1 MVMNILLVNPMDSG
15 NINTRLPASLNEA
28 QGVYPPLGLA
38 YIAAVLEE
46 NNQSVIILDCKALN
60 CTSYDIKNF
69 ILTSKPDIVGIT
81 AMSSTLYGALEV
93 AKMAKESGAIV
104 VMGGP
109 QLAAYPVETLSYD
122 YIDYGIIG
130 EGEYSMFELVQ
141 ALESKSD
148 VSSIKG
154 LVYKKDNKIISNGER
169 IVEDIDSLPLPAR
182 HLLPMEKYHCVIT
195 ETPFTTMFSSRGC
208 PSKCGFCF
216 KQPSDKKVRFRDP
229 IKVVD
234 EMEELVN
241 KYHVK
246 EIMFYDDSIVIN
258 RNHVIGICE
267 EIFKRNLKVKWES
280 PARIDNMDFNL
291 LRMMKMAGC
300 IRLRYGVESGNE
312 HILKLMHKGITLDKI
327 REVFKMTH
335 DIGIETFAYFI
346 IGYVTE
352 TPETMQN
359 TINFAKELN
368 PDWVMFTLATPY
380 PHTDLYELAVKENI
394 INKYYWSDFT
404 LGIRSD
410 RIPYLVYDAE
420 NWVSDAYK
428 EFYLRPSYIL
438 KKLKKLNSLD
448 TLKKYIRGSKGILSF
463 KMK

>member
-60 CTSYDIKNF
+60 CTSDDIKNF
-69 ILTSKPDIVGIT
+69 IRTSKPDIVGIT
-81 AMSSTLYGALEV
+81 AMSSTLMGALEV
-93 AKMAKESGAIV
+93 AKLAKSAGAVV
-104 VMGGP
+104 VMGGS
-109 QLAAYPVETLSYD
+109 QLAAYPIETLSYE

-130 EGEYSMFELVQ
+130 EGEYSMLEVIQ

-148 VSSIKG
+148 LSSIQG
-154 LVYKKDNKIISNGER
+154 LVYKKDGNIISNGER
-169 IVEDIDSLPLPAR
+169 IVEDIDLLPLPAR
-182 HLLPMEKYHCVIT
+182 HLLPMSKYHCVIT

-216 KQPSDKKVRFRDP
+216 KQPSDKKIRFRNP
-229 IKVVD
+229 VKVVE
-234 EMEELVN
+234 EMEELIN

-258 RNHVIGICE
+258 RNHIVGICE
-267 EIFKRNLKVKWES
+267 EIFNRNLHVKWES
-280 PARIDNMDFNL
+280 PARIDNMDYNL

-312 HILKLMHKGITLDKI
+312 NILKLMHKGITLDKI

-335 DIGIETFAYFI
+335 EIGIETFAYFI
-346 IGYVTE
+346 IGYATE
-352 TPETMQN
+352 TPETIRN

-410 RIPYLVYDAE
+410 RIPYLINNAE
-420 NWVSDAYK
+420 DWISIAYK

-438 KKLKKLNSLD
+438 KKLKKLNSID
-448 TLKKYIRGSKGILSF
+448 TLKKYIRGSKD
-463 KMK
+463 